1 MARRSILPSSSSP
14 SGQLL
19 RTLGLVF
26 VFVAAGLLF
35 WKHYDRS
42 LDRIVGGQQVVD
54 ETERLTPEDMERIN
68 RFMETLRT
76 DYGLN
81 FRLHVYQGRIDPPQ
95 LDPKTLFIG
104 LSPERGE
111 WEIVFPVLLKK
122 ALPQDFV
129 RYIQEEHFRG
139 TLRRKAWPEA
149 LMNGLHAIY
158 GHLSRLES
166 GDRTS

>member
-14 SGQLL
+14 AGQLL

-26 VFVAAGLLF
+26 VFVAAALLF
-35 WKHYDRS
+35 WRHYDKS
-42 LDRIVGGQQVVD
+42 LDRIVGGQQIMD
-54 ETERLTPEDMERIN
+54 ETGRLSSEELERIN

-76 DYGLN
+76 DYGLDL
-81 FRLHVYQGRIDPPQ
+81 RLHVYQGRIDPPK

-104 LSPERGE
+104 LSPKRGE
-111 WEIVFPVLLKK
+111 WEIVFPLLLKK

-129 RYIQEEHFRG
+129 RYLQEEHFRG
-139 TLRRKAWPEA
+139 TLRNNGWPEA
-149 LMNGLHAIY
+149 LMNGLHAMY

-166 GDRTS
+166 GERTS

>member
-1 MARRSILPSSSSP
+1 MARRNLLPSSSTP
-14 SGQLL
+14 AGQLL
-19 RTLGLVF
+19 RTLGLVV

-42 LDRIVGGQQVVD
+42 LDRIIKKEQIVD
-54 ETERLTPEDMERIN
+54 ETGRLTPEEIERIN

-76 DYGLN
+76 DYGLD
-81 FRLHVYQGRIDPPQ
+81 FRLHVYQGRIDAPK

-111 WEIVFPVLLKK
+111 WEIVFPVLLQK
-122 ALPQDFV
+122 ALPQEFV
-129 RYIQEEHFRG
+129 HYLQEEHFRG
-139 TLRRKAWPEA
+139 RLRRNRWPEA

-158 GHLSRLES
+158 GHLSRLQS